1 MNKQLPN
8 TCVTS
13 SMEYINNNIFGG
25 DANQGEYD
33 LYALQTFKINIYK
46 DGIVGFDQVKELV
59 SNFFDTTTFSDYKTV
74 INKGY
79 VIMTDIPSS
88 IPNSTHNI
96 IIVGYKANGD
106 LIYMNPEKGYCYSVN
121 QSYIKGSY
129 KTSFPQLFYPL
140 MTRQFFCD
148 FHEKS
153 EDFCVS

>member
-1 MNKQLPN
+1 MKKQLPN

-13 SMEYINNNIFGG
+13 SMEYINNNIFGD

-33 LYALQTFKINIYK
+33 LYALQMFKINIYK

-96 IIVGYKANGD
+96 IIVGQHTKFN
-106 LIYMNPEKGYCYSVN
+106 
-121 QSYIKGSY
+121 
-129 KTSFPQLFYPL
+129 T
-140 MTRQFFCD
+140 
-148 FHEKS
+148 
-153 EDFCVS
+153 